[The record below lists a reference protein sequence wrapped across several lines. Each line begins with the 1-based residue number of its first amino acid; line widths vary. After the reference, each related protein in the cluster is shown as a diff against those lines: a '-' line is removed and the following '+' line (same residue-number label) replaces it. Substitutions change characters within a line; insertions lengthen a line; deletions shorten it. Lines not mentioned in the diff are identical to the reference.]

1 MLNTTKMSGKMK
13 RIISMLLICAAA
25 LTVLSSCESSGIPTD
40 TTTAT
45 NTSEETVSPTLP
57 AVSESAEPTTEETEE
72 FSGRSY
78 VIEKPFD
85 KEENLEVIFSE
96 FCEKYKELFEKGLDF
111 QLEFRL
117 YGNDLDRNY
126 RIGAFRF
133 VNLWYLEKGYINLRF
148 MPSSVNEYGI
158 KRIKR
163 FSYELFKEAL
173 EIPNVTKVEI
183 VLEELKW
190 TPKNSNYTIQK
201 PIDEKEDIEG
211 VFEEFCEKYKY
222 FFDQWF
228 KYELEFRVY
237 GKALTSEEVG
247 NLNFLVYWD
256 GQDDCTRIRFINR
269 DATISSQF
277 NQNVDEFT
285 FEMFKELVDMEE
297 VTKIEMKFYKPFAY
311 GC

>member
-1 MLNTTKMSGKMK
+1 MK
-13 RIISMLLICAAA
+13 RIISMLLICAAT
-25 LTVLSSCESSGIPTD
+25 LTELSSCESSGIPTD

-96 FCEKYKELFEKGLDF
+96 FCKKYKELYENGLDF

-117 YGNDLDRNY
+117 
-126 RIGAFRF
+126 
-133 VNLWYLEKGYINLRF
+133 
-148 MPSSVNEYGI
+148 
-158 KRIKR
+158 
-163 FSYELFKEAL
+163 
-173 EIPNVTKVEI
+173 
-183 VLEELKW
+183 
-190 TPKNSNYTIQK
+190 
-201 PIDEKEDIEG
+201 
-211 VFEEFCEKYKY
+211 
-222 FFDQWF
+222 
-228 KYELEFRVY
+228 Y

-247 NLNFLVYWD
+247 NLNFYVYWD
-256 GQDDCTRIRFINR
+256 EEDGCTRIRFINR

-297 VTKIEMKFYKPFAY
+297 VTKIEMVNYKPFAY

>member
-1 MLNTTKMSGKMK
+1 MK
-13 RIISMLLICAAA
+13 RIISMLLICAAT

-96 FCEKYKELFEKGLDF
+96 FCEKYKELYKKGLDF

-117 YGNDLDRNY
+117 YGNDLDRY
-126 RIGAFRF
+126 YFIGDFVF

-148 MPSSVNEYGI
+148 MPSSVDADGI

-173 EIPNVTKVEI
+173 EIPIVTKVEI
-183 VLEELKW
+183 VLEEMNW
-190 TPKNSNYTIQK
+190 NPQNCSYTIQ
-201 PIDEKEDIEG
+201 
-211 VFEEFCEKYKY
+211 
-222 FFDQWF
+222 
-228 KYELEFRVY
+228 
-237 GKALTSEEVG
+237 
-247 NLNFLVYWD
+247 
-256 GQDDCTRIRFINR
+256 
-269 DATISSQF
+269 
-277 NQNVDEFT
+277 
-285 FEMFKELVDMEE
+285 
-297 VTKIEMKFYKPFAY
+297 
-311 GC
+311 

>member
-1 MLNTTKMSGKMK
+1 MK
-13 RIISMLLICAAA
+13 KTISMLLLCSA
-25 LTVLSSCESSGIPTD
+25 LLTTLSSCNVYTVPTPEPTSAQTSAVPTPTNELD
-40 TTTAT
+40 TDITITP
-45 NTSEETVSPTLP
+45 TSEET
-57 AVSESAEPTTEETEE
+57 TTPEETEE

-96 FCEKYKELFEKGLDF
+96 FCEKYKELYEKGLDF

-117 YGNDLDRNY
+117 YGNDLDY
-126 RIGAFRF
+126 YLIGDFPFADF
-133 VNLWYLEKGYINLRF
+133 WYLEKGYIKNRF
-148 MPSSVNEYGI
+148 MPSSVDEYGI

-222 FFDQWF
+222 FFDQRIN
-228 KYELEFRVY
+228 YELEFRVY

-247 NLNFLVYWD
+247 NLNFCVYWD
-256 GQDDCTRIRFINR
+256 EKRGYTRIRFFYR
-269 DATISSQF
+269 STIGTQY

-285 FEMFKELVDMEE
+285 FEIFKELVDMEE
-297 VTKIEMKFYKPFAY
+297 VTKIEMVIYKPLLTAD
-311 GC
+311 

>member
-1 MLNTTKMSGKMK
+1 MK

-45 NTSEETVSPTLP
+45 NTSEEPVSPTLP
-57 AVSESAEPTTEETEE
+57 AVSESAEPTPEETEE

-96 FCEKYKELFEKGLDF
+96 FCEKYKERFEKGLDF

-117 YGNDLDRNY
+117 YGNDLDY
-126 RIGAFRF
+126 YLIGDF
-133 VNLWYLEKGYINLRF
+133 VFSDSWYLEKGYIKLRF
-148 MPSSVNEYGI
+148 MPSSVYADGI
-158 KRIKR
+158 KRIKQ

-190 TPKNSNYTIQK
+190 TPKNCSYTIQK

-222 FFDQWF
+222 FFDQWID
-228 KYELEFRVY
+228 YELEFRVY

-247 NLNFLVYWD
+247 NLNFYVYWD
-256 GQDDCTRIRFINR
+256 EEDGYTS
-269 DATISSQF
+269 ISF
-277 NQNVDEFT
+277 LARVWERYMKLNFNVDEFT

-297 VTKIEMKFYKPFAY
+297 VTKIEMRFYAPDLLPE
-311 GC
+311 

>member
-1 MLNTTKMSGKMK
+1 MK
-13 RIISMLLICAAA
+13 RIISMLLICAAT
-25 LTVLSSCESSGIPTD
+25 LTVLSGCEKNTVSTPD
-40 TTTAT
+40 P
-45 NTSEETVSPTLP
+45 TSEETLTTVAPPLTTATDVTVIPT
-57 AVSESAEPTTEETEE
+57 SEETTTPEETEE

-117 YGNDLDRNY
+117 YGNDLDRY
-126 RIGAFRF
+126 YFIDDFVF
-133 VNLWYLEKGYINLRF
+133 VNLWYLEKGYIKLRF
-148 MPSSVNEYGI
+148 MPSSVDGYGI
-158 KRIKR
+158 KDIKR

-173 EIPNVTKVEI
+173 EIPNVTKAEI

-190 TPKNSNYTIQK
+190 TPKNCSYTIQK

-222 FFDQWF
+222 FFDQWID
-228 KYELEFRVY
+228 YELEFRVY

-247 NLNFLVYWD
+247 NLNFYVYWD
-256 GQDDCTRIRFINR
+256 EEDGYTS
-269 DATISSQF
+269 ISF
-277 NQNVDEFT
+277 LARVWERYMKLNFNVDEFT

-297 VTKIEMKFYKPFAY
+297 VTKIEMEIYAPF
-311 GC
+311 GLPG

>member
-1 MLNTTKMSGKMK
+1 MK
-13 RIISMLLICAAA
+13 RIISMLLICAAT

-148 MPSSVNEYGI
+148 VPSSVDGYCI
-158 KRIKR
+158 KHIKR
-163 FSYELFKEAL
+163 FTYKRFKEAL

-190 TPKNSNYTIQK
+190 TPKNCSYTIQK

-237 GKALTSEEVG
+237 GKALTSEEFG
-247 NLNFLVYWD
+247 NLNLLVYWD

-297 VTKIEMKFYKPFAY
+297 VTKIEMEIYEQLWSQA
-311 GC
+311 